1 MPIWRT
7 VPVAIVIAVAGVF
20 ASRLAADDARPLPS
34 LEDRLARLC
43 ERLDEQREKMH
54 VPGLAIAVVK
64 DDKIVLA
71 RGFGMR
77 DLDNAIAADEHTI
90 FAVGSTTKAFTA
102 ALIAMLVDEGKMS
115 WDDHPSKYLPGFRIF
130 DDEANEQLTI
140 RDTLCHRSGL
150 ARTDLLWAS
159 GRADR
164 QRILKAFAD
173 AEPIVPYGTA
183 FHYNNIMYLAAGEA
197 SARVAGVDWDSLLRE
212 RLLDPLGMKRSNTSV
227 SEAKN
232 DPLLARGYEWDEER
246 TTFKLKPMRPIDN
259 VAPAGAIN
267 SSAVEMAQWVRLMLG
282 RGEIDGKRLL
292 SEERLDELWSPC
304 ITVSPGM
311 EYGLG
316 WFVREW
322 RGRRLI
328 EHGGNIDGFA
338 AQVALLPDEKVG
350 FVLLMNVTHS
360 PLQQSSIGIVF
371 DALVGEWA
379 DDGPK
384 ESIDF
389 SPYVGEYRFDVMD
402 TDLKVLVRNGALA
415 IDVPGQMVF
424 ELKPPNA
431 DGKWVFAITDQIAV
445 SFMRDDEDAVIG
457 FKFYQAG
464 LELEAYR
471 KGLERPF
478 EVDMDTVAPLLGE
491 YDWAQASA
499 KMRVLVQNGRLAV
512 DVPKQMIY
520 ELHPPDDDG
529 RWVFRATKD
538 IWVQFDR
545 DDDGN
550 IVAMTMTQAGVATN
564 LPRLPDAEPAQIKS
578 AAEIEA
584 MMRAHHGLDR
594 LASLSN
600 VRMTGTFR
608 MVNQGLRGKFE
619 ALCADMKQF
628 RVSMDL
634 GVFGHIQM
642 GIMGE
647 TCWSESAFQP
657 YEELLGEQQDSVRLQ
672 HPLALF
678 LPWSEF
684 ETVRVLPDAELN
696 GVRTHT
702 VELARGRT
710 KRVISLDAESGQ
722 IVKEVAMVP
731 VPGIGRLST
740 ETLLAD
746 YREVGGVLMPFHIE
760 TQNDLSGRTVIVL
773 DTVDVNVSLGG
784 DGLAPLKVETSP

>member
-1 MPIWRT
+1 MPKWRT
-7 VPVAIVIAVAGVF
+7 NVFTIVVVLVSTIT
-20 ASRLAADDARPLPS
+20 SRLAADDVRREPS
-34 LEDRLARLC
+34 LEERLNRLC

-54 VPGLAIAVVK
+54 VPGIAIAVVK
-64 DDKIVLA
+64 DDKVVLA
-71 RGFGMR
+71 RGLGMR
-77 DLDNAIAADEHTI
+77 DLENAVAADEHTI

-115 WDDHPSKYLPGFRIF
+115 WEDHPSEYLPGFRIH
-130 DDEANEQLTI
+130 DDEANEKLTI

-164 QRILKAFAD
+164 QTILKAIAD

-183 FHYNNIMYLAAGEA
+183 FHYNNIMYLAAGEV
-197 SARVAGVDWDSLLRE
+197 SARVAGVDWDTLLRE
-212 RLLDPLGMKRSNTSV
+212 RLLDPLGMKRSNS
-227 SEAKN
+227 SIRDAKN
-232 DPLLARGYEWDEER
+232 DPLLAHGYEWDEER
-246 TTFKLKPMRPIDN
+246 KAFKLKPMRPIDN

-267 SSAVEMAQWVRLMLG
+267 SSATDMAQWVRLMLG
-282 RGEIDGKRLL
+282 RGAIDGKRLL
-292 SEERLDELWSPC
+292 SEDRMDELWSPC
-304 ITVSPGM
+304 MTVMPSM
-311 EYGLG
+311 EYALG

-322 RGRRLI
+322 QGKKLI
-328 EHGGNIDGFA
+328 EHGGNIDGFS
-338 AQVALLPDEKVG
+338 AQVALLPDDGVG
-350 FVLLMNVTHS
+350 FVLLMNISHT
-360 PLQQSSIGIVF
+360 PLQQASIGIVF
-371 DALVGEWA
+371 ESLVGEWT
-379 DDGPK
+379 DGAPQ

-389 SPYVGEYRFDVMD
+389 TPYLGEYRFDVMD
-402 TDLKVLVRNGALA
+402 TDLKVLVRNNALA

-424 ELKPPNA
+424 ELKPPDA

-445 SFMRDDEDAVIG
+445 SFMRDDEGEVIG

-478 EVDMDTVAPLLGE
+478 EVDMDAVAPLLGE

-520 ELHPPDDDG
+520 ELHTPDDEG

-538 IWVQFDR
+538 IWVQFDK
-545 DDDGN
+545 DDEGR
-550 IVAMTMTQAGVATN
+550 IVGMTMTQGGVATK
-564 LPRLPDAEPAQIKS
+564 LPRLPDVEPTQFKT

-584 MMRAHHGLDR
+584 MMRTYHGVDR
-594 LASLSN
+594 LASLTN
-600 VRMTGTFR
+600 LRMTGTIR
-608 MVNQGLRGKFE
+608 MVNQGLQGTFE
-619 ALCADMKQF
+619 AICLGTKQF
-628 RVSMDL
+628 RVSMDM

-642 GIMGE
+642 GVVDE
-647 TCWSESAFQP
+647 TYWSESAFQP

-672 HPLALF
+672 HPLAMF
-678 LPWSEF
+678 RPWNEF
-684 ETVRVLPDAELN
+684 ETVRVLPDAEVG

-702 VELARGRT
+702 VELTRGRT
-710 KRVISLDAESGQ
+710 KRILSMDVETGRM
-722 IVKEVAMVP
+722 VKEIATVP

-760 TQNDLSGRTVIVL
+760 TQNDLSGRTVIVM
-773 DTVDVNVSLGG
+773 DAMDVNVSLGG
-784 DGLAPLKVETSP
+784 DALAPLKAEPLP